1 MIIVKNTSTFSSK
14 YSVWLIEKKKRKEL
28 TENVHKKCSHCNR
41 SPAWRILYGYVTWKF
56 SSIPSHKK
64 RTSQI
69 IFTVVKLPFD
79 KSVHSNFEF
88 FWELLMINDS
98 FYKCEA
104 RQAKTQPSL
113 VDPLCSQR
121 KRGFLLHKHLKQAHG
136 YICNDP
142 TVVTVFQQLDSC
154 YLGWHSS
161 RQFSTIVSQWSI
173 LGWNEFFFQQIV
185 TLLYFFYN
193 FYFCFSGKNNFLWG
207 NS

>member
-1 MIIVKNTSTFSSK
+1 MFTLQSISGLKNFIWIRNVKVFFYTIT
-14 YSVWLIEKKKRKEL
+14 KK
-28 TENVHKKCSHCNR
+28 
-41 SPAWRILYGYVTWKF
+41 
-56 SSIPSHKK
+56 
-64 RTSQI
+64 I

-121 KRGFLLHKHLKQAHG
+121 KRGFLLHKHLKHKQAHG

-173 LGWNEFFFQQIV
+173 LGWNEFFSNKLS
-185 TLLYFFYN
+185 LLYF
-193 FYFCFSGKNNFLWG
+193 SQFLFLFFR
-207 NS
+207 

>member
-1 MIIVKNTSTFSSK
+1 M
-14 YSVWLIEKKKRKEL
+14 
-28 TENVHKKCSHCNR
+28 HKKCSHCNR

-56 SSIPSHKK
+56 SSIQSQKK
-64 RTSQI
+64 I

-121 KRGFLLHKHLKQAHG
+121 KRGFLLHKHLKHKQAHG

-173 LGWNEFFFQQIV
+173 LGWNEFFQQIV
-185 TLLYFFYN
+185 TFVFFTI
-193 FYFCFSGKNNFLWG
+193 FILIFQVRTNFLWS